1 MAAKIDLGDYMKCR
15 ICLSPFTKPRML
27 DCLHIFCTP
36 CLETL
41 AGENA
46 KLTCPLCRSM
56 ALLPVAG
63 VAGLPIYQTNTQC
76 TRNVLDQVQDDT
88 GSLSLCQLCE
98 VENVAFVKCI
108 DCDKYLCKECHK
120 YHSRLKM
127 SKDHQIEFL
136 QEDDES
142 FKSECNEHKKELT
155 LFCKPCNKSLCIEC
169 QKTSHEAHE
178 VKALDFVALMER
190 DILYAGIGGLKSKVL
205 PIIENTLEQAKTA
218 ENNFNKHCSQIKQEI
233 KAQAAGLKEVFC
245 RTIDLAMNSNL
256 SEVERLK
263 KNEIKQYQ
271 TYIDRLETD
280 RIAHGTL
287 LQTSEEIIGRFT
299 DAQIVKESPNIR
311 QRIDNVKNYS
321 EQSLKVHLLKYES
334 GEILEEGIR
343 KLVGG
348 VTLVE
353 SNTLKT
359 SFRQLPIPNLQL
371 IKSIKKSFSFKTQ
384 EEVRVMVG
392 GQNANVWVLHNQS
405 VCSYSREGKVQIP
418 EIQTIFVHK
427 PQMTTHV
434 SDNEPQ
440 NASKLL
446 RQLDGSIY
454 IWKKDSA
461 KEVNVVS
468 GEDTGVELYKVPFDK
483 GSVGCFV
490 GNNNLVV
497 YNREEQTFY
506 EINAQGDIKTKV
518 SNEELSSV
526 LTNQPIKMVEA
537 VSGSWIIAQSGK
549 VITLRPDGRLQNIS
563 ESSNRE
569 IKSLCRDNYGHV
581 FIGMEIDS
589 AVQGV
594 SGYRN
599 TSTRTSYIYL
609 LSPDGTLN
617 REIHQTASGAQSLLD
632 MTIDGCGNMWICHG
646 NNVEI
651 YEYM

>member
-1 MAAKIDLGDYMKCR
+1 
-15 ICLSPFTKPRML
+15 
-27 DCLHIFCTP
+27 
-36 CLETL
+36 
-41 AGENA
+41 
-46 KLTCPLCRSM
+46 
-56 ALLPVAG
+56 
-63 VAGLPIYQTNTQC
+63 
-76 TRNVLDQVQDDT
+76 
-88 GSLSLCQLCE
+88 
-98 VENVAFVKCI
+98 
-108 DCDKYLCKECHK
+108 
-120 YHSRLKM
+120 
-127 SKDHQIEFL
+127 
-136 QEDDES
+136 
-142 FKSECNEHKKELT
+142 
-155 LFCKPCNKSLCIEC
+155 
-169 QKTSHEAHE
+169 
-178 VKALDFVALMER
+178 
-190 DILYAGIGGLKSKVL
+190 
-205 PIIENTLEQAKTA
+205 
-218 ENNFNKHCSQIKQEI
+218 
-233 KAQAAGLKEVFC
+233 
-245 RTIDLAMNSNL
+245 
-256 SEVERLK
+256 LK

-287 LQTSEEIIGRFT
+287 LQTSEEIFGRFT

-311 QRIDNVKNYS
+311 QRMDNMKNYT
-321 EQSLKVHLLKYES
+321 EQSLKTHLLKYES

-371 IKSIKKSFSFKTQ
+371 IKSIKKSFSFNTQ
-384 EEVRVMVG
+384 KEVRGMVS
-392 GQNANVWVLHNQS
+392 GQDANVWVLYSQS

-418 EIQTIFVHK
+418 EIQTIF
-427 PQMTTHV
+427 
-434 SDNEPQ
+434 DDEPQ

-454 IWKKDSA
+454 IWRKDSA
-461 KEVNVVS
+461 KEVKVVS
-468 GEDTGVELYKVPFDK
+468 GEDTGVELYKVPFDN

-497 YNREEQTFY
+497 YNPEEQTFY

-518 SNEELSSV
+518 SNDELSSV

-563 ESSNRE
+563 QSSGRE
-569 IKSLCRDNYGHV
+569 IQSLCRDNYGHV
-581 FIGMEIDS
+581 FIGIRSVFTS
-589 AVQGV
+589 AR
-594 SGYRN
+594 S
-599 TSTRTSYIYL
+599 SIRTSHIYL

-617 REIHQTASGAQSLLD
+617 REIHQTASGVQSPLD

-646 NNVEI
+646 TNVEI

>member
-1 MAAKIDLGDYMKCR
+1 MENKMAVKIDLGDYMKCR

-56 ALLPVAG
+56 TLLPVAG

-136 QEDDES
+136 HEDDES

-155 LFCKPCNKSLCIEC
+155 LFCKPCNKPLCIEC

-178 VKALDFVALMER
+178 VKTLDYAALMER

-205 PIIENTLEQAKTA
+205 PIIENTLEQAKTE

-233 KAQAAGLKEVFC
+233 KAQAAGIKEVFC

-287 LQTSEEIIGRFT
+287 LQTSEEIFGRFT

-311 QRIDNVKNYS
+311 QRMDNMKNYT
-321 EQSLKVHLLKYES
+321 EQSLKMHLLKYES

-371 IKSIKKSFSFKTQ
+371 IKSIKKSFSFNTQ
-384 EEVRVMVG
+384 KEVRGMVS
-392 GQNANVWVLHNQS
+392 GQDANVWVLYSQS

-418 EIQTIFVHK
+418 EIQTIF
-427 PQMTTHV
+427 
-434 SDNEPQ
+434 DDEPQ

-454 IWKKDSA
+454 IWRKDSA
-461 KEVNVVS
+461 KEVKVVS
-468 GEDTGVELYKVPFDK
+468 GEDTGVELYKVPFDN

-497 YNREEQTFY
+497 YNPEEQTFY

-518 SNEELSSV
+518 SNDELSSV

-563 ESSNRE
+563 QSSGRE
-569 IKSLCRDNYGHV
+569 IQSLCRDNYGHV
-581 FIGMEIDS
+581 FIGIRSVFTS
-589 AVQGV
+589 AR
-594 SGYRN
+594 S
-599 TSTRTSYIYL
+599 SIRTSHIYL

-617 REIHQTASGAQSLLD
+617 REIHQTASGVQSPLD

-646 NNVEI
+646 TNVEI

>member
-1 MAAKIDLGDYMKCR
+1 MENKMAAKIDLGDYMKCR

-76 TRNVLDQVQDDT
+76 TRHVLDQVQDDT

-120 YHSRLKM
+120 YHSRLKI

-178 VKALDFVALMER
+178 VKALDYVALMER

-233 KAQAAGLKEVFC
+233 KAQATGLKEVFC

-311 QRIDNVKNYS
+311 QRMDNMKNYT
-321 EQSLKVHLLKYES
+321 EQSLKMHLLKYES

-343 KLVGG
+343 KLVGV

-353 SNTLKT
+353 SNTIKT

-371 IKSIKKSFSFKTQ
+371 IKSITKSFSFNTQ
-384 EEVRVMVG
+384 KEVRGMVG
-392 GQNANVWVLHNQS
+392 GQDANVWVLYSQS

-418 EIQTIFVHK
+418 EIQTIFDDE
-427 PQMTTHV
+427 
-434 SDNEPQ
+434 SQ

-454 IWKKDSA
+454 IWRKDSA
-461 KEVNVVS
+461 KEVKVVS
-468 GEDTGVELYKVPFDK
+468 GEDTGVELYKVPFDN

-497 YNREEQTFY
+497 YNPKEQTFY

-518 SNEELSSV
+518 NNEALSSV
-526 LTNQPIKMVEA
+526 ITNQPIKMVEA

-569 IKSLCRDNYGHV
+569 IQSLCRDNYGHV
-581 FIGMEIDS
+581 FIGMKS
-589 AVQGV
+589 V
-594 SGYRN
+594 SV
-599 TSTRTSYIYL
+599 SYICL
-609 LSPDGTLN
+609 LSPDGTLT
-617 REIHQTASGAQSLLD
+617 RDIHQSASSVQKPLD

-646 NNVEI
+646 TNVEI

>member
-1 MAAKIDLGDYMKCR
+1 
-15 ICLSPFTKPRML
+15 ML

-46 KLTCPLCRSM
+46 KLTCPLCRSI

-136 QEDDES
+136 QENDES
-142 FKSECNEHKKELT
+142 FKSECNEHKRELT
-155 LFCKPCNKSLCIEC
+155 LFCKPCNRPICIEC
-169 QKTSHEAHE
+169 QKPSHEVHE
-178 VKALDFVALMER
+178 VKTLEYAALMER

-205 PIIENTLEQAKTA
+205 PIIENTLEQAKT
-218 ENNFNKHCSQIKQEI
+218 EEHNFNKHCSQIKQEI

-245 RTIDLAMNSNL
+245 RTIDMAMNSNL

-311 QRIDNVKNYS
+311 QRMDNVKNYT
-321 EQSLKVHLLKYES
+321 EISLKMHLLKYES

-371 IKSIKKSFSFKTQ
+371 IKSIKNIFSFNTQ
-384 EEVRVMVG
+384 KEVRGMVG
-392 GQNANVWVLHNQS
+392 GHDANMWVLYSQS

-418 EIQTIFVHK
+418 EIQTIF
-427 PQMTTHV
+427 
-434 SDNEPQ
+434 DDEPQ

-454 IWKKDSA
+454 IWRKNCA
-461 KEVNVVS
+461 KEVKVVS
-468 GEDTGVELYKVPFDK
+468 GEDTGVELYKVPFDN

-490 GNNNLVV
+490 GGNNLVV
-497 YNREEQTFY
+497 YNPEEQTFY

-518 SNEELSSV
+518 SNEALSSV
-526 LTNQPIKMVEA
+526 LTNQPIKMVETA
-537 VSGSWIIAQSGK
+537 SGSWIIAQSRK

-563 ESSNRE
+563 DSFDTE
-569 IKSLCRDNYGHV
+569 IQSLCRDNYGHV
-581 FIGMEIDS
+581 FVGTKI
-589 AVQGV
+589 V
-594 SGYRN
+594 S
-599 TSTRTSYIYL
+599 TSTKCTSHIYL

-617 REIHQTASGAQSLLD
+617 REIQQIASGGQTPLD
-632 MTIDGCGNMWICHG
+632 MTIDGCGSMWICHG
-646 NNVEI
+646 TNVQI